1 MQKIAIPRQATRTLG
16 VGRAAR
22 PARLHPVL
30 VAAVAVLYVALA
42 AANGGYSSEL
52 TAGATVGIW
61 WAVVIGLAMGA
72 WPRSR
77 VPASAVGAGASLAAL
92 AAWTAISIGW
102 ASDAGGAFVEVV
114 RALGY
119 LGLFI
124 LVVIASPR
132 ASARMWLSGLALGLV
147 VVAGLGLASRF
158 EPSFV
163 GNQNLGTFLPS
174 AAGRFSYPIGYWNGL
189 AAAMAA
195 GILLL
200 VWLGGHARAAWL
212 RAVAVGGD
220 PVADPG
226 HLLRLLARR
235 RPGRRGRAG
244 GPPGDRPGPRSNV
257 RRRPDGRGWRRA
269 ARLAREPQ
277 ARARRRPDQLSR
289 REPRATRC
297 SPSRSRWWLPSGC
310 SGFLSDD
317 WLEDLDVPPRLTRAV
332 AIGTVIAVVAGIL
345 AANPAARWSEFKQVG
360 ALDVQTT
367 YNAAH
372 LSSGGGSGRYQFWS
386 AALDAW
392 KGDPVDGIGA
402 GGYEAYWD
410 QHGTLVMPVRNA
422 HSLFFETMAELGV
435 VGLVGVLGL
444 LGFAAAAGIRR
455 GPTRSPGAVLGAALA
470 IFTAGVVSAAID
482 WTWELPACFGLVVL
496 AAGLLAG
503 PALEPETAF
512 GAELHAVERL
522 EGARSRAAAAV
533 RAGRGDAP
541 RRVGR
546 DLGRRRCC
554 SSPRS
559 DWATVARR
567 RPTETSRPPRRTPAS
582 AIKIEPWAAAPRL
595 QLALVEE
602 LAGNLPAANR
612 EVSEAIDRAPDNWQL
627 WFVRTRLDVKSGD
640 VDGARRALE
649 RARELNP
656 RAPFLSQ

>member
-1 MQKIAIPRQATRTLG
+1 MI
-16 VGRAAR
+16 
-22 PARLHPVL
+22 

-42 AANGGYSSEL
+42 VANGGYSSEL

-77 VPASAVGAGASLAAL
+77 VPGAAVGAGASLVAL

-119 LGLFI
+119 LGLFL

-147 VVAGLGLASRF
+147 VVAGLALASRF

-163 GNQNLGTFLPS
+163 GNQNLGTFLPA
-174 AAGRFSYPIGYWNGL
+174 AAGRLSYPIGYWNGL

-212 RAVAVGGD
+212 RAVSVAVIPLPVLVIYFASSRGGVLAGVAGLAVLLALGPGRARMLAGAVMGGVGGVLLASLASRKLELVD
-220 PVADPG
+220 ALTNSVAASQGDQMLALTIAVAAG
-226 HLLRLLARR
+226 VGLLRFLA
-235 RPGRRGRAG
+235 
-244 GPPGDRPGPRSNV
+244 
-257 RRRPDGRGWRRA
+257 
-269 ARLAREPQ
+269 
-277 ARARRRPDQLSR
+277 
-289 REPRATRC
+289 
-297 SPSRSRWWLPSGC
+297 
-310 SGFLSDD
+310 DD
-317 WLEDLDVPPRLTRAV
+317 WLEELDVPARLTRVVAV
-332 AIGTVIAVVAGIL
+332 GTVIAVVAGIL

-372 LSSGGGSGRYQFWS
+372 LSSGRGSGRYQFWS
-386 AALDAW
+386 AALDAFEAH
-392 KGDPVDGIGA
+392 PLDGIGA

-422 HSLFFETMAELGV
+422 HSLFFETMAELGI
-435 VGLVGVLGL
+435 VGLLLILGF
-444 LGFAAAAGIRR
+444 LGFAAVAGARR
-455 GPTRSPGAVLGAALA
+455 APTRSAGAVLGATLA
-470 IFTAGVVSAAID
+470 VFTAGVVSAAID

-496 AAGLLAG
+496 AAGVLSG
-503 PALEPETAF
+503 PALEREAAF
-512 GAELHAVERL
+512 GAEVHAVNGWRARGLAPRPRFGLGVVTLLLGGASIWAGGTLFLTEVRL
-522 EGARSRAAAAV
+522 GNSRQEASAGNLKAAAQA
-533 RAGRGDAP
+533 AHDAI
-541 RRVGR
+541 
-546 DLGRRRCC
+546 
-554 SSPRS
+554 
-559 DWATVARR
+559 T
-567 RPTETSRPPRRTPAS
+567 
-582 AIKIEPWAAAPRL
+582 IEPWAAGPRL

-602 LAGNLPAANR
+602 LGGNLRAANR
-612 EVSEAIDRAPDNWQL
+612 EISEAIDRAPDNWQL
-627 WFVRTRLDVKSGD
+627 WFVRTRLDVKSGN